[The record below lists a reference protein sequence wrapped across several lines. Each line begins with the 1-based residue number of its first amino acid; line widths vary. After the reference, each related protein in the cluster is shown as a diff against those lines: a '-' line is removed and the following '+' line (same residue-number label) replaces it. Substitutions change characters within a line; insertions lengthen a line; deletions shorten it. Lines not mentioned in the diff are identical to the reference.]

1 MCNHM
6 YTTMCMWESEDNLQK
21 TVPSFHPMAPSQ
33 VTRPGSRCLST
44 RHLSSPYVS
53 INISCTSKQFLLV
66 LLFCLQ
72 TVLAVDPRLH

>member
-53 INISCTSKQFLLV
+53 INISCTSFGPFV
-66 LLFCLQ
+66 LQ